1 MPHTHP
7 SITSLLGLSTLTLA
21 TVRADGRPHAAPV
34 YFVADQEQ
42 PLRLYFFSST
52 DSQHS
57 QDTAQNMKAAAAIYP
72 EGWGWEDIRGL
83 QLSGQVRPVPRGP
96 EWDRI
101 WELYRE
107 KFPFVSV
114 LEDEVGQNQLYV
126 FQASWLRL
134 VDNRKGFG
142 YNQEWELG

>member
-1 MPHTHP
+1 MPHTNP
-7 SITSLLGLSTLTLA
+7 AVTSLFELSTLTLA

-34 YFVADQEQ
+34 YFVADKEQ
-42 PLRLYFFSST
+42 PLRLYFFSSP

-57 QDTAQNMKAAAAIYP
+57 QDTAENIQAAAAIYP

-83 QLSGQVRPVPRGP
+83 QMSGRVKPVPRGQ

-101 WELYRE
+101 WELYRG
-107 KFPFVSV
+107 KFPFVNV
-114 LEDEVGQNQLYV
+114 LEEQVDQTQLYV
-126 FQASWLRL
+126 FQPNWLRL

-142 YNQEWELG
+142 YNQEWELD